1 MPTKLILALKQYNKD
16 NKQLWTVPRKGTAPH
31 SNLLKIMGRE
41 DMAKIQ
47 DEERY
52 NKLIKRQEELSRL
65 EHNLG
70 MLVKVNKIRKFADDI
85 KKKIEKKKG
94 NRKVISEMSFGE

>member
-1 MPTKLILALKQYNKD
+1 MSTKLILGLRQYNKD

-41 DMAKIQ
+41 DLAKRQ

-70 MLVKVNKIRKFADDI
+70 MLVKVNKIRKFLGTVKD
-85 KKKIEKKKG
+85 KKSK
-94 NRKVISEMSFGE
+94 RTVLSEMSFE

>member
-41 DMAKIQ
+41 DLAKKQ

-70 MLVKVNKIRKFADDI
+70 MLVKVNKIRKFLDTV
-85 KKKIEKKKG
+85 KGKKG
-94 NRKVISEMSFGE
+94 KRTVLSEMSFE